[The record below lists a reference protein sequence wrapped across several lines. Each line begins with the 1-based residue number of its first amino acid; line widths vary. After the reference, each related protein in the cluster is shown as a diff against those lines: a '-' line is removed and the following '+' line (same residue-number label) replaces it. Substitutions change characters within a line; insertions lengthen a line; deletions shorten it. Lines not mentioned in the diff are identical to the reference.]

1 MILIITATINPPT
14 QDYLKI
20 NNIDDRISQYKD
32 SLVHFI
38 NCGAFDKIIL
48 CDNSKYLADNG
59 IFKAEKEL
67 ATRKSI
73 NLELLS
79 FTGNIDKVREQ
90 GKGYG
95 EGEIMEYIFANS
107 KLIQNEPY
115 LFKVTG
121 RLKVNKIKILV
132 EKSKTAIEK
141 GISLFNVPNH
151 TMHEIYDTR
160 FYGMPI
166 GTYKE
171 HFINAYEK
179 VDDKNGIFLET
190 VFTEILR
197 NKQIEHRNFPLY
209 PRITG
214 KSGTSGSEYVYTE
227 WKCKIKDI
235 LSKFNYYGK

>member
-48 CDNSKYLADNG
+48 CDNSNYLTDND
-59 IFKAEKEL
+59 IFKTEKEL
-67 ATRKSI
+67 SDKKNIS
-73 NLELLS
+73 LELLS
-79 FTGNIDKVREQ
+79 FVGNTEKVREQ

-107 KLIQNEPY
+107 KLIQNENY
-115 LFKVTG
+115 FFKVTG
-121 RLKVNKIKILV
+121 RLKVDKIELLV

-141 GISLFNVPNH
+141 GINLFNVPNH

-160 FYGMPI
+160 FYGMPV
-166 GTYKE
+166 GVYKE

-190 VFTEILR
+190 VFTDELR
-197 NKQIEHRNFPLY
+197 NKQIKHRNFPLY

-214 KSGTSGSEYVYTE
+214 VSGTSGGKYVYTE
-227 WKCKIKDI
+227 WKCKIKDFMS
-235 LSKFNYYGK
+235 LFNYYGK